1 VPEEAAE
8 CAPDRALLTRVFLYV
23 LVLPW
28 IAVALTSTS
37 RGLYVYLA
45 EVAGLALIAYALF
58 RLRPA
63 FLRSRWV
70 RSAEVVLW
78 NGLVIFLLAEILVRV
93 YLASGS
99 APPWLR
105 SSPDT
110 VRYRLNPASDW
121 LGTKPNSLG
130 FYDTEWAEE
139 KGLGRLRIVVVGD
152 SYIVGIVPYAE
163 NYLTRVDD
171 ALGDGIELLNL
182 GVVHMA
188 VRQYLEILLS
198 DGLRLGPDLVVVS
211 LYVGNDIRPDPP
223 RGLFSEVGSEAL
235 SAARVLWAVFVEGS
249 PYRSALAMDSQ
260 GLFRYETDGT
270 RVEQPVM
277 SVEKH
282 LAREWKHLEAL
293 FGPPQTRR
301 MKRAWADTEAALED
315 LVGICQERGIP
326 VVATVAP
333 DEIQVVPEL
342 LETVTSHY
350 RADPS
355 RFDLEYPNRRVAALL
370 ERLGVPVLD
379 FTDPL
384 RRAERVA
391 PTYHPRAVHWN
402 RHGNAAVARALA
414 PWLRDR
420 VER

>member
-1 VPEEAAE
+1 
-8 CAPDRALLTRVFLYV
+8 
-23 LVLPW
+23 
-28 IAVALTSTS
+28 
-37 RGLYVYLA
+37 
-45 EVAGLALIAYALF
+45 
-58 RLRPA
+58 
-63 FLRSRWV
+63 
-70 RSAEVVLW
+70 
-78 NGLVIFLLAEILVRV
+78 
-93 YLASGS
+93 
-99 APPWLR
+99 
-105 SSPDT
+105 
-110 VRYRLNPASDW
+110 
-121 LGTKPNSLG
+121 
-130 FYDTEWAEE
+130 
-139 KGLGRLRIVVVGD
+139 
-152 SYIVGIVPYAE
+152 
-163 NYLTRVDD
+163 
-171 ALGDGIELLNL
+171 
-182 GVVHMA
+182 
-188 VRQYLEILLS
+188 
-198 DGLRLGPDLVVVS
+198 
-211 LYVGNDIRPDPP
+211 
-223 RGLFSEVGSEAL
+223 
-235 SAARVLWAVFVEGS
+235 
-249 PYRSALAMDSQ
+249 
-260 GLFRYETDGT
+260 
-270 RVEQPVM
+270 
-277 SVEKH
+277 
-282 LAREWKHLEAL
+282 
-293 FGPPQTRR
+293 